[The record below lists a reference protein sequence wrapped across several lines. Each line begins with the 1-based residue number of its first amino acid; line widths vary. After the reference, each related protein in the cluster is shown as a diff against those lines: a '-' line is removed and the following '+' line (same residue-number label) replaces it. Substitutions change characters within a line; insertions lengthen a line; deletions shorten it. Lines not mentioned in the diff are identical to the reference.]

1 MDTLFFL
8 LTFVALCGIVWMAF
22 HAHMHVGGKAFIL
35 LSAAI
40 LVLILR
46 PWSAGFDHSLTL
58 TIFGTLG
65 LAVMAGILFHFVHN
79 VYVRGG
85 FVVIAIVLVAIRV
98 YPHFVAGPAALMAS
112 TFPSAPA
119 IAPVAPAYT
128 PPPASRTASPSR
140 SSRRAARGTSDPCLS
155 DATYDAKHD
164 LGCPCCP

>member
-112 TFPSAPA
+112 TFPPAPIVAPA
-119 IAPVAPAYT
+119 IIYA
-128 PPPASRTASPSR
+128 PPAPSPAPTRTR
-140 SSRRAARGTSDPCLS
+140 SSRRAVRGTSDPCLS